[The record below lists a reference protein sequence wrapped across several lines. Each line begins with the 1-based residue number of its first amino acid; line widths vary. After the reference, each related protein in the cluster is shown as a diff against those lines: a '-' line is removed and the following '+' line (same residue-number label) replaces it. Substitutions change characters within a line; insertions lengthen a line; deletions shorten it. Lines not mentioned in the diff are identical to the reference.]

1 MKKSAYIF
9 TTMVAVLVGAWL
21 LYSGHPLNSGPSAD
35 GVSAQAAGTGL
46 FPAPDHTVYNMDLYL
61 EPSSATLHGDTW
73 LSTVNTSGQPM
84 EYLWFTLYPNA
95 FRDPSQSPAPA
106 EAYYAGFDPGW
117 LQVES
122 VVVNGKEV
130 TSEEQGMSL
139 RVLLSRPVQ
148 PGGKLEI
155 NLRWQA
161 RIPRLAYRYGSK
173 DGVFMLGNFYPTL
186 NALDGEGWHLAYN
199 SCFGDP
205 FCFHT
210 ADYLVRI
217 NIPQEYQMVSTGRQI
232 DALAEDNGRATYLVA
247 AEKVRDFCLVVLY
260 DYHELSKQ
268 SRGIK
273 TTCFFPARGE
283 YAAAGILNEST
294 QILDYFAGI
303 YGSYPYPEFKVV
315 FVPMKGF
322 QGMEYSGLIFLRD
335 EFLEPGPD
343 PGYGEFILAHEI
355 AHQWWYGMVGND
367 QLKEPWL
374 DEGLANW
381 SANKY
386 LEKYRGREI
395 PDAGELRNGVNLD
408 RSLAEMYSRPEY
420 YRTAYSGGEA
430 FWSGLEKEL
439 GGEEAVFK
447 VLRKYLADYRYCIA
461 TTRDL
466 CRVIQEESRQDISE
480 YLSRW
485 F

>member
-1 MKKSAYIF
+1 VKKTALICI
-9 TTMVAVLVGAWL
+9 TMAAVLVGAWL
-21 LYSGHPLNSGPSAD
+21 LYSDHPLNNTSPAGGD
-35 GVSAQAAGTGL
+35 EAQAAGTGL
-46 FPAPDHTVYNMDLYL
+46 FPAPAHTVYTMDLYL
-61 EPSSATLHGDTW
+61 EPASATLFGKTR
-73 LSTVNTSGQPM
+73 LSTVNSSGQPL
-84 EYLWFTLYPNA
+84 EYLWFSLYPNA
-95 FRDPSQSPAPA
+95 FRNPDQSPAPA
-106 EAYYAGFDPGW
+106 AAYYAGFDPGW

-122 VVVNGKEV
+122 VVVNGKKAD
-130 TSEEQGMSL
+130 SEEQGMSL

-148 PGGKLEI
+148 PGEKLEI
-155 NLRWQA
+155 ILGWQA

-186 NALDGEGWHLAYN
+186 NVLDEQGWHLAYN
-199 SCFGDP
+199 SRFGDP

-210 ADYLVRI
+210 ADYLVRV
-217 NIPQEYQMVSTGRQI
+217 NLPQEYQMVSTGRQM
-232 DALAEDNGRATYLVA
+232 DVLAQDDGRVIYLVA

-260 DYHELSKQ
+260 DYHELSNQ

-283 YAAAGILNEST
+283 YAAAGILNESI
-294 QILDYFAGI
+294 QALDYYASIF
-303 YGSYPYPEFKVV
+303 GSYPYPEFKVV
-315 FVPMKGF
+315 FVPMQGF
-322 QGMEYSGLIFLRD
+322 RGMEYSGMIFLQE
-335 EFLEPGPD
+335 EFLQPASD

-386 LEKYRGREI
+386 LSKNRGREI
-395 PDAGELRNGVNLD
+395 PDAGEFKNGVNLD
-408 RSLAEMYSRPEY
+408 RSLADMYSQPEY
-420 YRTAYSGGEA
+420 YRTAYTGGEA
-430 FWSGLEKEL
+430 FWLGLEKEL

-466 CRVIQEESRQDISE
+466 CRVIKEESRQDISK
-480 YLSRW
+480 YLSQW